1 MLYELQGLFTIEEK
15 EIAESDLKKHDSFT
29 VPLSL
34 RDEKLFNAI
43 ASFFLVHCDKFYAY
57 YYASEIREE
66 LMRTAMRRDPFHAYG
81 KVDKKNMDL
90 LSDIKR
96 MSPREKGIN
105 YGLWLYFFNE
115 NNLAVFRY
123 EDEGENFEI
132 LLKREEQKQFQDF
145 MKTRG
150 FAIDLKKW
158 RR

>member
-1 MLYELQGLFTIEEK
+1 MLYELQGIFTLEEK
-15 EIAESDLKKHDSFT
+15 EIAELDSKKHDSFI

-34 RDEKLFNAI
+34 RDEQLFSAI
-43 ASFFLVHCDKFYAY
+43 ASFFLRYCTKFYAY
-57 YYASEIREE
+57 YYNPEAREE
-66 LMRTAMRRDPFHAYG
+66 LMRTVIRRDPFHAYG
-81 KVDKKNMDL
+81 KIDRKNIEL

-96 MSPREKGIN
+96 MSPREKAIN
-105 YGLWLYFFNE
+105 YGLWLYLFNE

-132 LLKREEQKQFQDF
+132 LLKRDEQKQFQEF
-145 MKTRG
+145 MSTRG